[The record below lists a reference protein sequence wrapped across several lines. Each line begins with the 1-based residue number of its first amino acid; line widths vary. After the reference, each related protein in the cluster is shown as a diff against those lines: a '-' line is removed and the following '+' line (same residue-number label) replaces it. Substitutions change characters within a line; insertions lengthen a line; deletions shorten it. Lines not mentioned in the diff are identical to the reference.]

1 MDNIN
6 LDQILSEAAGGEPEV
21 VEPTPEVEVEPT
33 SEPEPEV
40 QSEVVENK
48 KPEEKKPEE
57 KKPNPI
63 KEVRDRLNI
72 EQKAKERI
80 EKTIQRFTDGDY
92 KFKIRDFR
100 TEDGKVDYDALTAAM
115 DEADLKVK
123 AESRGISPEVQAEI
137 ERIEQEKIE
146 LQRERLRV
154 SMDRANANMQT
165 DMNLRNE
172 DINNFFKDSMALKK
186 NPYQWLAQG
195 GTLADLYYLVYRERL
210 VKDEIT
216 RAVEEAKAKWEASN
230 TKKPPVSNP
239 ATPSKSSVDPNQISL
254 DDLLKSAIK

>member
-6 LDQILSEAAGGEPEV
+6 LDQMLSEAAGGEPEV
-21 VEPTPEVEVEPT
+21 EPVTEVVETK
-33 SEPEPEV
+33 SDPEPEV
-40 QSEVVENK
+40 QPEVIEDK
-48 KPEEKKPEE
+48 KPEDKKPEE

-63 KEVRDRLNI
+63 KEVRDRLNV

-80 EKTIQRFTDGDY
+80 EKAIQRFTDGDY

-137 ERIEQEKIE
+137 ERIEKEKIE
-146 LQRERLRV
+146 LQRERLKV
-154 SMDRANANMQT
+154 SMDRAIANMQT
-165 DMNLRNE
+165 NMNLKGD
-172 DINNFFKDSMALKK
+172 DINNFFKDSMAMQK
-186 NPYQWLAQG
+186 NPYAWLAQG
-195 GTLADLYYLVYRERL
+195 GSLPDLYYLVYRERIM
-210 VKDEIT
+210 KEEINK
-216 RAVEEAKAKWEASN
+216 AVEEAKIKWEASN

-239 ATPSKSSVDPNQISL
+239 AAPSGKQTDPNQISL
-254 DDLLKSAIK
+254 DDLLKTAIK